1 MWKIINGDVLEE
13 LAKLKD
19 RGEKVDAVITDPP
32 YCSGGC
38 LPSSRKASVSAKYL
52 DRQWEQVK
60 EFQDSL
66 DPNAMWDFTRAWM
79 RACYS
84 LIDSGYLFVCS
95 DWRQISVFASA
106 MQSAG
111 FNWAGIVPWNK
122 TNARPNRG
130 RFTPLCE
137 YVVYGFK
144 GSASEKFVKGLIEAP
159 PPQSAARIHPTEKPV
174 ALWDHLLQILP
185 DDARLV
191 VDPFCGSASSGEAAI
206 ARGLDYIGI
215 DISDEFARCARERLE
230 GKTCG

>member
-1 MWKIINGDVLEE
+1 MWEIINGDVLEE

-19 RGEKVDAVITDPP
+19 RGVKVDAVITDPP

-38 LPSSRKASVSAKYL
+38 LPSSRRRSVSAKYF
-52 DRQWEQVK
+52 DKQWEEVK

-66 DPNAMWDFTRAWM
+66 DPQAMWDFTRSWM
-79 RACYS
+79 RAFYS
-84 LIDSGYLFVCS
+84 LIDTGYLFCCS

-106 MQSAG
+106 IQSAG
-111 FNWAGIVPWNK
+111 FLWAGIIPWNK
-122 TNARPNRG
+122 KAARPNRG
-130 RFTPLCE
+130 HFTPQCE
-137 YVVYGFK
+137 YVVYGHK
-144 GSASEKFVKGLIEAP
+144 GPWSNTYAPGLVTAS
-159 PPQSAARIHPTEKPV
+159 PPQSVKRIHPTEKPV

-215 DISDEFARCARERLE
+215 DISEEFARCARERLE
-230 GKTCG
+230 GK